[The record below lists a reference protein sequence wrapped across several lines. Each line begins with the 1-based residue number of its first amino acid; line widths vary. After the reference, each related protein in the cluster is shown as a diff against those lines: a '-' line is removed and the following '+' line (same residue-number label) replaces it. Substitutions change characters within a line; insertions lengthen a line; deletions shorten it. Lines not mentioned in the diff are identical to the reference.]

1 MPKMY
6 TGNVVEP
13 GPATK
18 KEVIKSSIDIA
29 NASKAPAKI
38 AGANSGKVILRK
50 I

>member
-6 TGNVVEP
+6 TGNVVAP

-38 AGANSGKVILRK
+38 AGANSGNVIRRK